1 MTSKLAPKRAAGGTD
16 VSDGNVVVSETIP
29 KARWDDIK
37 TKSLLKIC
45 VEEVQ
50 AGNRPHTHFTKEGWK
65 NIVAKFY
72 LRTGVSYNYKQL
84 KNKWDILKK
93 EFSMWAKLVEHQ
105 TGLGWDPIKRTI
117 VASDDWWERKKQEN
131 SEYLKWRNEGPKF
144 LDMTEICFKD
154 VVAIGYMAL
163 MPYADPSTDN
173 EVSNDDVHNEMN
185 ERGTDADN
193 FHVDGATPE
202 QCNDIT
208 RAEISIAQDKKR
220 RKTTR
225 KERKS
230 ATDKLQESFDR
241 LISGMDNMSRSTT
254 SKAEDEDPYSI
265 GKCVDLLDMMPGVE
279 RGSPEYYLM
288 VRMFARKT
296 YKETFVHLM
305 NRDPSLAKGWLST
318 FNMDNIDRF

>member
-1 MTSKLAPKRAAGGTD
+1 MASKLAPKRAAGGTY
-16 VSDGNVVVSETIP
+16 VSDANAVVSETVP

-37 TKSLLKIC
+37 TESLLKIC

-93 EFSMWAKLVEHQ
+93 EFSMWAKLVEHHE
-105 TGLGWDPIKRTI
+105 P
-117 VASDDWWERKKQEN
+117 SDGTLLRGQPWQAMIGGKRKKQEN
-131 SEYLKWRNEGPKF
+131 PEVLKWRNEGPKF
-144 LDMTEICFKD
+144 LDMMEICFKD
-154 VVAIGYMAL
+154 VLATGYMAL
-163 MPYADPSTDN
+163 VPYADSSTDN
-173 EVSNDDVHNEMN
+173 EVSNDDVHNETN
-185 ERGTDADN
+185 ERETDADN
-193 FHVDGATPE
+193 FHVDCATPK
-202 QCNDIT
+202 QCNGT
-208 RAEISIAQDKKR
+208 PRAETSIAQDKKR

-230 ATDKLQESFDR
+230 ATYKLQESFDR

-254 SKAEDEDPYSI
+254 SKVEDEDPYSI

-296 YKETFVHLM
+296 YRETFVHLM
-305 NRDPSLAKGWLST
+305 NRDPSLAKFWLNT